1 MGRTRNT
8 PDLSAR
14 ARQEIVLF
22 LAERATDGRLKHGSI
37 AAAVAK
43 FGHCRQTVSSAWR
56 HRLDDR
62 SDGPRRGRPPVDGSN
77 ARVAERVAQ
86 VAAVQRGGDQTL
98 RELAEASSVSKSTLL
113 RYMRRGLVPATS
125 GFGSQR
131 RRAPAVRHK
140 QPSAQR
146 TIVSGGDADSESMR
160 AAAAQHGGGVSQ
172 EQPRRTGCF
181 EQGPSGTA
189 AS

>member
-86 VAAVQRGGDQTL
+86 VAATL

-172 EQPRRTGCF
+172 EQPRRTECF
-181 EQGPSGTA
+181 EQGHSGAA